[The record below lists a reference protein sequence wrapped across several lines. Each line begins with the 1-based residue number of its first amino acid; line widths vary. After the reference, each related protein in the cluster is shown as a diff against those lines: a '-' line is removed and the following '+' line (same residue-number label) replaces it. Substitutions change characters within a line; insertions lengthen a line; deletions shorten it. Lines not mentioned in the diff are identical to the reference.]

1 MKKICF
7 SKIHACSQ
15 LFEFLNSFRPIL
27 ENRESFRFLV
37 TEETGCLPSD
47 SGSEGTLCFMGF
59 LFSLWFIYL
68 FNWVIVKP
76 VSVFPKLWEVESTND
91 VFSSFAIFADDV
103 QVQLSRHLLKTVC
116 ADIVNLAVSL
126 LAAEHMITIK
136 DDSAITPEVLWK
148 DCGCWFCIMQLF
160 SQCSRHILNQWQ
172 NWMTF

>member
-1 MKKICF
+1 MLYGVFVLI
-7 SKIHACSQ
+7 
-15 LFEFLNSFRPIL
+15 
-27 ENRESFRFLV
+27 
-37 TEETGCLPSD
+37 
-47 SGSEGTLCFMGF
+47 M
-59 LFSLWFIYL
+59 IYL

-136 DDSAITPEVLWK
+136 DDSAITPEVL
-148 DCGCWFCIMQLF
+148 
-160 SQCSRHILNQWQ
+160 
-172 NWMTF
+172 